1 MIRQVWLFVLLLSLP
16 WFAGAE
22 LNDPPAK
29 KEEGKTT
36 SKQSLK
42 DGEHMKQTPFGRMK
56 QGPAKKSAEPDVG
69 RFVEVEEQ
77 GDTIIFRRS
86 TPFGKQVWKR
96 QRAQL
101 SDVEKR
107 CWSAIRRRF
116 RRSPARTNPQKI
128 PGKSRGN
135 RGPARSVVEFNGS
148 HVVLGAQ

>member
-16 WFAGAE
+16 WSAGAE

-42 DGEHMKQTPFGRMK
+42 DGEPIKQTPFGRMK
-56 QGPAKKSAEPDVG
+56 QGPAKKAAEQDVG

-101 SDVEKR
+101 SAVEKR
-107 CWSAIRRRF
+107 MLERH
-116 RRSPARTNPQKI
+116 QKTVQAK
-128 PGKSRGN
+128 PGKDES
-135 RGPARSVVEFNGS
+135 ARSSRKEPRK
-148 HVVLGAQ
+148 

>member
-1 MIRQVWLFVLLLSLP
+1 MIRQVLLFVLLLSLP
-16 WFAGAE
+16 WSAGAE

-96 QRAQL
+96 QRSQL
-101 SDVEKR
+101 SDVEKKMLER
-107 CWSAIRRRF
+107 HQKTVQAKLGKDESA
-116 RRSPARTNPQKI
+116 
-128 PGKSRGN
+128 KSSRKEP
-135 RGPARSVVEFNGS
+135 RK
-148 HVVLGAQ
+148 